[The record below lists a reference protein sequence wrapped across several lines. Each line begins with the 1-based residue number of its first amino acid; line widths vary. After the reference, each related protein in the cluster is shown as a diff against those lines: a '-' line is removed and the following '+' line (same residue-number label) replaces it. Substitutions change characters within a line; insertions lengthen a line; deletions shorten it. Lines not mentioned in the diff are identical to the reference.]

1 MAFIPFIF
9 LGGSMKRLLW
19 LLAAV
24 LMIPIAQLFSVSS
37 AQFSVEKKTEANT
50 ETRSEQKIETATFAG
65 EGEHTTLNFP
75 GASVQFRPDEVRY
88 GVHGGTRFGYRFEKA
103 TIGGVPFAEATRKKT
118 LPARDGDDV
127 VYRRGAVVE
136 RYRAVGGELEQLFE
150 IAERPA
156 GEGDLVITGRA
167 TANKKATSVTAEEIA
182 FDDLKI
188 HDAVA
193 IDAAGRR
200 LPLALGY
207 DARHRRMTLTV
218 PAEWLVTAAFPLVID
233 PLVGS
238 PFACDAG
245 IQYIDCNNVHSLQ
258 GGRFL
263 THGGSWARFLNSG
276 TGAPDGAQF
285 PVPAAGWG
293 GMSYLASVNKYLVG
307 WPTLVGGDEAIG
319 VYLIDAASGAVSNQ
333 GTIVQ
338 YTDDAV
344 TTYWIDQA
352 TVAAT
357 SNGWV
362 VGWVMLT
369 DDDSDP
375 TTTISTVSA
384 HSMRVDATGASTSTA
399 LLLRDKSWDSGNTFD
414 DHDWGWNRIECAAV
428 HDDVTNSD
436 RFAMTWADEG
446 WVNDG
451 DADYYAVFGAVVNTT
466 AWTLL
471 NDFIHEDFTIGWDS
485 DSWASVSDPHIAGD
499 ETNNE
504 FLFIWLRANFDGW
517 YSVKAK
523 RRKADGSGATAF
535 YIKGSAGNSTA
546 DYSPGRAVYSPV
558 GDVYFVTWHTAGN
571 IYAATIDGGTNTDT
585 ANDIPIAVT
594 VNPEVTAFTAVNDVD
609 SRIIVG
615 IASGA
620 SSLAQMFEI
629 QSIPASPGPTIT
641 TTSLPAGSVGAPYS
655 QQLQYVSGSGVP
667 AWSVIAGSLPAGLSM
682 SSSGLISGTPTT
694 EASYPFTVQ
703 VTATGVDTQAL
714 TIDVGPYVPPPPV
727 ITTSTLPGG
736 VMGGIYN
743 QQLTYTGGAGSPSW
757 DLVAGAL
764 PTGLSLDTLTGE
776 ILGSCG
782 ENGTF
787 GFTVQLTDGGVDEKD
802 FTITVTDPLPPDITT
817 TTLPDGTTG
826 VAYSQTIQ
834 YTGGSGSGFWGV
846 ISGTL
851 PTGVALD
858 AATGT
863 LSGTPTVAG
872 LFSFTVQVNDVG
884 GSDTQALTVN
894 INAPAP
900 PPVITTTSLPD
911 GTQGVFYSQTLA
923 KSGGAGT
930 PFWSLVGGALPA
942 GLSLNTFSGTISGTP
957 TAAGVSS
964 FTVQVSDG
972 GTDTQVLSLTI
983 AAPGT
988 TTTTDGG
995 GRKKQRRCFGSAATM
1010 GSPMMAGVAIALLAL
1025 VRRKRS

>member
-1 MAFIPFIF
+1 
-9 LGGSMKRLLW
+9 MKRLL
-19 LLAAV
+19 AAMAV
-24 LMIPIAQLFSVSS
+24 ILVIPTTKPFSVSS
-37 AQFSVEKKTEANT
+37 AQFSVEEKTERKESGSTAEKT
-50 ETRSEQKIETATFAG
+50 EEKAIPATFAG
-65 EGEHTTLNFP
+65 EGEHTTLSFP
-75 GASVQFRPDEVRY
+75 GATVQFRPDEVRY
-88 GVHGGTRFGYRFEKA
+88 GVHGGTRFAYRFEKA
-103 TIGGVPFAEATRKKT
+103 TIGGVAFAEATRSKT

-150 IAERPA
+150 IATRPA

-167 TANKKATSVTAEEIA
+167 SSNKKMTSATAEEIA
-182 FDDLKI
+182 FEDVKI

-193 IDAAGRR
+193 IDASGRR

-218 PAEWLVTAAFPLVID
+218 PAAWLAIAAFPLVID

-238 PFACDAG
+238 VFARDAG
-245 IQYIDCNNVHSLQ
+245 IQYVDCNTLHSLQ

-263 THGGSWARFLNSG
+263 THGGSWVRFLNSG
-276 TGAPDGAQF
+276 TGAQDGAQLT
-285 PVPAAGWG
+285 VPTALGG
-293 GMSYLASVNKYLVG
+293 GMSYLASANKYLVA

-319 VYLIDAASGAVSNQ
+319 VYLVDGSSGTVSNQ

-338 YTDDAV
+338 YTDGAV
-344 TTYWIDQA
+344 DTYWIELA

-357 SNGWV
+357 SDGWV
-362 VGWVMLT
+362 VGWVMLH

-375 TTTISTVSA
+375 TTTISSASA
-384 HSMRVDATGASTSTA
+384 HAMRVNASGASTSTD
-399 LLLRDKSWDSGNTFD
+399 LLLREKSWDSGNTFD
-414 DHDWGWNRIECAAV
+414 DHDWGWYDIECGAV
-428 HDDVTNSD
+428 HDDLTNTD
-436 RFAMTWADEG
+436 RWAMTWADEG

-451 DADYYAVFGAVVNTT
+451 DSDYYAVFGAVVNST

-471 NDFIHEDFTIGWDS
+471 NDFIHEDMTIGWDS
-485 DSWASVSDPHIAGD
+485 DSWASVSDPHMTAD

-504 FLFIWLRANFDGW
+504 FLYVWQRANFDGW

-546 DYSPGRAVYSPV
+546 DYSPGRAVHSPV

-571 IYAATIDGGTNTDT
+571 LYAATIDGGTNTNT

-615 IASGA
+615 IASGV

-629 QSIPASPGPTIT
+629 QSIPATAGPTIT
-641 TTSLPAGSVGAPYS
+641 TTSLPAGSVGAVYS
-655 QQLQYVSGSGVP
+655 QQLQKVSGTGVP

-682 SSSGLISGTPTT
+682 SGAGLISGTPTT
-694 EASYPFTVQ
+694 QETAAFTVQ
-703 VTATGVDTQAL
+703 VTAGGVDTQAL
-714 TIDVGPYVPPPPV
+714 SIDIGPYVPPPPL

-743 QQLTYTGGAGSPSW
+743 QAIAYTGGAGSPLW
-757 DLVAGAL
+757 DIVAGTL
-764 PTGLSLDTLTGE
+764 PTGLSIDIATGV
-776 ILGSCG
+776 ISGSCG

-851 PTGVALD
+851 PTGTMLG
-858 AATGT
+858 AATGMI
-863 LSGTPTVAG
+863 SGTPTVAG

-884 GSDTQALTVN
+884 GSDTQALTVT
-894 INAPAP
+894 ISAPGP

-911 GTQGVFYSQTLA
+911 GTRGDFYSQTLA

-957 TAAGVSS
+957 TTDGISS

-972 GTDTQVLSLTI
+972 GTDTQLLSLTI
-983 AAPGT
+983 VAPGT
-988 TTTTDGG
+988 TTTSSGG
-995 GRKKQRRCFGSAATM
+995 GKKQRRCFGSAGAEA
-1010 GSPMMAGVAIALLAL
+1010 GPMVMAMALALLAL
-1025 VRRKRS
+1025 VRRKRN